1 MKTYRKYISLF
12 FFSLATMSCQ
22 KFLDVTPRDAVSDEE
37 TIIDKTSANTALRGV
52 YRRLANDSYYGS
64 LFQTFGYL
72 PGDNVQ
78 WTGSQSIIQQFITH
92 KINADNG
99 NLQSVWTGIYSTI
112 NGANNVIAKIPGL
125 QDATFSV
132 TDKNQ
137 AVGEAYFIRALSYFD
152 LARTWGNVQI
162 TLTPTLNASDKLDV
176 NGSTQAEVYKQ
187 VLSDL
192 NTADS
197 LLQLPAQT
205 GVSNPV
211 RVNKQTAWA
220 LKARYYLYQ
229 SNWAEAEAYATKV
242 ISDSKNYVLQKP
254 YSAFFSPASAVA
266 TKESVFE
273 LSYSA
278 TYLSGHRNY
287 WQPPANGGTRQWAP
301 SDALITLVNDPK
313 IGGNR
318 NTLVAKTSA
327 GLWYGN
333 LYYRSP
339 ATDPAY
345 IIRIA
350 ELYLIRAEA
359 RAQLEKTDLGRGDLN
374 VIRDRAGLEPVSE
387 SIDKENLLLAIE
399 NERRVEFA
407 LEPHRWFDLV
417 RTKRA
422 GAVLNVTNPQLYLFP
437 IPANEIALSNGHL
450 KQNDGY

>member
-1 MKTYRKYISLF
+1 MKTYRNYISVF
-12 FFSLATMSCQ
+12 FFSLATMSCK
-22 KFLDVTPRDAVSDEE
+22 KFLDVQPRDAVSDEQ
-37 TIIDKTSANTALRGV
+37 TIIDKASANTALRGV
-52 YRRLANDSYYGS
+52 YRKLGADSYYGA

-92 KINADNG
+92 KISADNG
-99 NLQSVWTGIYSTI
+99 NLQSVWSAIYATI
-112 NGANNVIAKIPGL
+112 NGANNVIAKVPVVT
-125 QDATFSV
+125 DPTFSTAERNQV
-132 TDKNQ
+132 T
-137 AVGEAYFIRALSYFD
+137 GEAYFIRALNYFD

-162 TLTPTLNASDKLDV
+162 TLTPTLGTGDKAGLKAS
-176 NGSTQAEVYKQ
+176 TPAQVYQQ

-192 NTADS
+192 NAADS
-197 LLQLPAQT
+197 LLLPPPDNAA
-205 GVSNPV
+205 SNPV
-211 RVNKQTAWA
+211 RANRETVWA

-229 SNWAEAEAYATKV
+229 SNWAQAEAYAAKV
-242 ISDSKNYVLQKP
+242 ISNKKNYGLQKP
-254 YSAFFSPASAVA
+254 YSAFFSPASAIA

-278 TYLSGHRNY
+278 TYLSGHRAY

-301 SDALITLVNDPK
+301 SDALVTLLNDPA

-318 NTLVAKTSA
+318 NALIAKTSA

-339 ATDPAY
+339 ATDPTY
-345 IIRIA
+345 VIRIA
-350 ELYLIRAEA
+350 ELFLIRAEA
-359 RAQLEKTDLGRGDLN
+359 LAQQEKLQAAKDDLDI
-374 VIRDRAGLEPVSE
+374 IRDRSGLTATAAAG
-387 SIDKENLLLAIE
+387 KEALLLAIE

-417 RTKRA
+417 RTGRA
-422 GAVLNVTNPQLYLFP
+422 AAVLNITNTQLYLFP
-437 IPANEIALSNGHL
+437 IPANEIALSKGNL

>member
-1 MKTYRKYISLF
+1 MNTYRKYILLF
-12 FFSLATMSCQ
+12 FLSVTTMSCK
-22 KFLDVTPRDAVSDEE
+22 KFLDVQPRDSVSDEQ
-37 TIIDKTSANTALRGV
+37 TIVDKTSANTALRGV
-52 YRRLANDSYYGS
+52 YRKLGADNYYGT

-78 WTGSQSIIQQFITH
+78 WTGSQSVIQQFITH
-92 KINADNG
+92 KIAADNG
-99 NLQSVWTGIYSTI
+99 NLQSVWSAIYATV
-112 NGANNVIAKIPGL
+112 NGANNVIAKVPGV
-125 QDATFSV
+125 QDATFSEAER
-132 TDKNQ
+132 NQ
-137 AVGEAYFIRALSYFD
+137 VIGEAYFIRALNYFD

-162 TLTPTLNASDKLDV
+162 TLTPTLGADDKAGLKA
-176 NGSTQAEVYKQ
+176 STQAQVYQQ

-192 NTADS
+192 NVADS
-197 LLQLPAQT
+197 LLQLPAASGQP
-205 GVSNPV
+205 NPV
-211 RVNKQTAWA
+211 RANRETAWA

-229 SNWAEAEAYATKV
+229 SNWAQAEAYASKV
-242 ISDSKNYVLQKP
+242 ISDVKNYALQRP

-278 TYLSGHRNY
+278 TYLSGHRNS

-301 SDALITLVNDPK
+301 SDAFVTLVNDPA

-318 NTLVAKTSA
+318 NALIAKTSA

-345 IIRIA
+345 VIRIS

-359 RAQLEKTDLGRGDLN
+359 LAQQGKLQPAKDDLDL
-374 VIRDRAGLEPVSE
+374 IRDRAGLQPSAAAG
-387 SIDKENLLLAIE
+387 KEALLLAVE

-407 LEPHRWFDLV
+407 FEPHRWFDLA
-417 RTKRA
+417 RTGRA
-422 GAVLNVTNPQLYLFP
+422 AAVLNITNPQLYLFP
-437 IPANEIALSNGHL
+437 IPANEIALSNGNL